1 MLAAE
6 WRAATADAAA
16 AAERVAVWAAELVV
30 AARAAD
36 EWVTQSLYNY
46 RGGDTQCYGVCGGP
60 WLRRGLNH

>member
-6 WRAATADAAA
+6 WWADIAEAAA

-36 EWVTQSLYNY
+36 ERVTQSLYIEGAT
-46 RGGDTQCYGVCGGP
+46 RSATGCVGGHG
-60 WLRRGLNH
+60 